1 MKISIDETAGFCW
14 GVVRTVEQ
22 VEKALEEKKNDNIY
36 VLGDIIHNPREIE
49 RLAALGLKTI
59 THDDFERIAPE
70 KPLVIIRA
78 HGEPPETYRKAE
90 ELGIE
95 LMDAT
100 CPLVQQLQNRINDKH
115 KEGYDVVIFGKEKH
129 AEVIGLRGVCN
140 DQCTVVSTKEEAL
153 EKINVNRKTVL
164 FSQTT
169 MDKPTFF
176 EISEVLEEKVKEKYG
191 KNASDDYFQSK
202 DTICKHVYGR
212 IEDLEKFAE
221 SNDVILFV
229 AGKNSSNGKIL
240 YNVCKSKNERTYFIE
255 DISEIDTSLLKDA
268 KTIGITGATS
278 TPQWFMEAV
287 QEYLE
292 KE

>member
-1 MKISIDETAGFCW
+1 
-14 GVVRTVEQ
+14 
-22 VEKALEEKKNDNIY
+22 
-36 VLGDIIHNPREIE
+36 
-49 RLAALGLKTI
+49 
-59 THDDFERIAPE
+59 
-70 KPLVIIRA
+70 
-78 HGEPPETYRKAE
+78 
-90 ELGIE
+90 
-95 LMDAT
+95 
-100 CPLVQQLQNRINDKH
+100 
-115 KEGYDVVIFGKEKH
+115 
-129 AEVIGLRGVCN
+129 
-140 DQCTVVSTKEEAL
+140 VVSTKEEAV

-176 EISEVLEEKVKEKYG
+176 EISDVLEDKVKEKYG
-191 KNASDDYFQSK
+191 ENESKEYFESK

-212 IEDLEKFAE
+212 IEGLEKFAE

-255 DISEIDTSLLKDA
+255 AVFEIDTSLLKDA

-287 QEYLE
+287 KEHLE
-292 KE
+292 KK